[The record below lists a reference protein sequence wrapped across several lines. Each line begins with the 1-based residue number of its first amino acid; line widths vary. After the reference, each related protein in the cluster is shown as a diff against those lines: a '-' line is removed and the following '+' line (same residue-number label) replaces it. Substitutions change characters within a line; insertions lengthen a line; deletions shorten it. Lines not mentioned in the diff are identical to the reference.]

1 MENAPS
7 GMVSRTGALTSLRRQ
22 GDCLL
27 AMAPQA
33 AVTVHVPSALRKYC
47 AGAADLPVSAA
58 TVRAAL
64 DELERNH
71 PSLYVNICDETG
83 SVRRHLNVFVNSSH
97 VRDLESWDTAL
108 APGDV
113 VTILAAVSG
122 G

>member
-1 MENAPS
+1 
-7 GMVSRTGALTSLRRQ
+7 MVVVAG
-22 GDCLL
+22 
-27 AMAPQA
+27 
-33 AVTVHVPSALRKYC
+33 VTVHVPSALRKYC

-71 PSLYVNICDETG
+71 PSLYRNICDETG
-83 SVRRHLNVFVNSSH
+83 ALRRHLNVFVNSSH
-97 VRDLESWDTAL
+97 VRDRDGLDSAL